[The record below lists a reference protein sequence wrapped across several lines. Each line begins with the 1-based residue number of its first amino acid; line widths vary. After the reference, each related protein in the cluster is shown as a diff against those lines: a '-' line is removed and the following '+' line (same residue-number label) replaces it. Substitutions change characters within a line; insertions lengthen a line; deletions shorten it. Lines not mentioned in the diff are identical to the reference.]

1 MNQELVSSLPVYPF
15 LADIISM
22 IQSSP
27 LCAISA
33 EPGAGKTTAIPAS
46 LLSTGG
52 TSGKI
57 LLLQP
62 RRLAAR
68 ASAERISFLLG
79 ESVGKRVGLRTR
91 QETIIGKET
100 VLEVITEGILTR
112 MIQNDQ
118 SLDGYG
124 LIIFD
129 EFHERSINSDMGLA
143 LALDCMKNLRD
154 DLKIVLMSATLDIDE
169 IKNTLGD
176 IPSIKVP
183 GRTFP
188 VEISYRTP
196 SKGER
201 PFDAI
206 ARAAFSAFNQSSGS
220 VLVFLPGFR
229 EIRITADAL
238 AKLSVSAEIMTL
250 HGQMPPAEQRE
261 VLRDSGNRRIILSTN
276 VAETSV
282 TIPGVDAVVDSG
294 LVRRVRFNP
303 RTGMD
308 HWDTGR
314 ISSAS
319 AVQRSGRAGR
329 VRKGIAIRVWD
340 ESERLTPF
348 DNPEIIEADCAP
360 VVFESLVWGARSV
373 YDLTWMT
380 PPPKAAVAHAM
391 QLLESLGICDENGA
405 LTKKGNALSAFA
417 LHPRFANM
425 LYEGKAR
432 NLTDTAAALASVLE
446 EDDAFPADDP
456 DLRDRVLLI
465 KKIITGELNAGKTK
479 RAADEYERIMR
490 RAGAAPDARN
500 IDPEKT
506 GFLTARAYPE
516 RLARK
521 TKQSG
526 QDSRWQMSSGR
537 GASLKGL
544 LSDEEFL
551 AVADCDGGDAD
562 GRIFTAAPVSR
573 ADIDNGLAG
582 DIAETIIVSWDN
594 WRARLTKVRR
604 AGLLVLDEKPFS
616 DFSAVDLSVHVK
628 KRIASEGISVLPWD
642 DDARALL
649 ARCRY
654 LGKKVSGFPD
664 FSDAALERDASE
676 WIVPF
681 AKSSGDILS
690 AQDIVN
696 GLVFRLGAFSQKID
710 QLAPKSF
717 VLPTGNHARYDYESG
732 DVPVLSARL
741 QEFFGCID
749 TPQVCGEPVL
759 LHLLSPARRPV
770 QITRDLAGFWD
781 RAYPEVKKELMGR
794 YPKHYWPENPREA
807 EPTARA
813 KPRK

>member
-1 MNQELVSSLPVYPF
+1 MNQELISSLPVFPF
-15 LADIISM
+15 LDEIISM

-27 LCAISA
+27 VCAISA

-46 LLSTGG
+46 LLEKGK

-79 ESVGKRVGLRTR
+79 ESVGNRVGLRTR

-100 VLEVITEGILTR
+100 VLEVVTEGILTR

-118 SLDGYG
+118 SLEGYG

-143 LALDCMKNLRD
+143 LALDCMGTLRS

-169 IKNTLGD
+169 VKKTLGD

-188 VEISYRTP
+188 VEVSYR
-196 SKGER
+196 SIAKGER
-201 PFDAI
+201 QFDAI
-206 ARAAFSAFNQSSGS
+206 AKTIVTAYNRSSGS

-229 EIRITADAL
+229 EIRITADSL
-238 AKLSVSAEIMTL
+238 NKLSVSADIMTL

-261 VLRDSGNRRIILSTN
+261 VLRDSGKRRIILSTN

-314 ISSAS
+314 ISNAS

-329 VRKGIAIRVWD
+329 MRAGIAIRVWD

-348 DNPEIIEADCAP
+348 DNPEILEADCAP
-360 VVFESLVWGARSV
+360 LVFESLIWGVRSV

-380 PPPKAAVAHAM
+380 PPPKSSVTHAM
-391 QLLESLGICDENGA
+391 SLLKSLGICDENEA

-417 LHPRFANM
+417 LHPRFSNM
-425 LYEGKAR
+425 LYEGKLRGLA
-432 NLTDTAAALASVLE
+432 DTAAALAAVLE

-465 KKIITGELNAGKTK
+465 KKIVTGELNAGKIK
-479 RAADEYERIMR
+479 RAADEYEHIMR
-490 RAGAAPDARN
+490 RSGTAPDARK

-521 TKQSG
+521 TKQNG

-537 GASLKGL
+537 GAVLKGL

-551 AVADCDGGDAD
+551 AIADCDGGDAD
-562 GRIFTAAPVSR
+562 GRIFSAAPVSR
-573 ADIDNGLAG
+573 ADIDQGLAG
-582 DIAETIIVSWDN
+582 DIAESIIVSWEN
-594 WRARLTKVRR
+594 WKARLTKVRR
-604 AGLLVLDEKPFS
+604 AGLLVLNEKPLS
-616 DFSAVDLSVHVK
+616 DFSAVDLTPHIQR
-628 KRIASEGISVLPWD
+628 RIAADGISVLPWD
-642 DDARALL
+642 DDSKALL

-654 LGKKVSGFPD
+654 LKKKVDGFPE
-664 FSDAALERDASE
+664 FSDTALERDAGE

-681 AKSSGDILS
+681 AKSSGEILTG
-690 AQDIVN
+690 QDVLN

-710 QLAPKSF
+710 KLAPKSF
-717 VLPTGNHARYDYESG
+717 VLPTGNSARFDYESG